1 MLRKYVSPFRSLYE
15 GEGKKKRT
23 VGESETSSDVAR
35 GGVVA
40 KKQQIS

>member
-1 MLRKYVSPFRSLYE
+1 MCHPFLPFMKEKGRKT
-15 GEGKKKRT
+15 RT

-40 KKQQIS
+40 K